1 MIYRAK
7 HRFADVGPR
16 KMRPFAQMIRG
27 MNVDEAIEALKFAPN
42 RGARLIEAVVKSA
55 LGNAEDQG
63 CQHLEDLVVSE
74 CRIDGAPMFKRIRPR
89 ARGTA
94 FGIKRRLSH
103 IVVALLDV
111 EAMETANE
119 NTPTADGDA
128 TAPGANTPALETQ
141 APAEP
146 ASAEPNPAPE
156 KSAEPAAN

>member
-27 MNVDEAIEALKFAPN
+27 MNVDEAIEALRFAPN

-63 CQHLEDLVVSE
+63 CQNLEHLVVSE
-74 CRIDGAPMFKRIRPR
+74 CRIDGAPMFKRIQPR

-94 FGIKRRLSH
+94 FGIKRRLAH
-103 IVVALLDV
+103 IIVGLTDIDAV
-111 EAMETANE
+111 EASEATK
-119 NTPTADGDA
+119 TPKLVVNA
-128 TAPGANTPALETQ
+128 TPVETPASPL
-141 APAEP
+141 APAP
-146 ASAEPNPAPE
+146 AAT
-156 KSAEPAAN
+156 EPAATPPTN